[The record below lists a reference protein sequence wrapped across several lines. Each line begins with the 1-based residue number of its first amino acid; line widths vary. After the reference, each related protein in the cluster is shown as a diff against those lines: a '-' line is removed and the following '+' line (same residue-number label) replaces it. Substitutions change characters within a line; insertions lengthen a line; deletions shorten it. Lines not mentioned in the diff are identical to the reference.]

1 VQNGWYMQWD
11 IPGAINGIEGTF
23 EYGGTVSPLGNVLY
37 VTHTFFVP

>member
-1 VQNGWYMQWD
+1 MQWD